1 MNTKLHHRLLICLHA
16 YHMPNSSCFAT
27 LALNHPRTPGFLNP
41 CSLTE
46 IMFSVPK
53 TCPQANAGLSAVE
66 IHALRSLTNFLSS
79 YRSSSGAPGDAD
91 DGLASDEDGELA
103 EAFTYSSR
111 TSGAV
116 STSLYACP
124 LPA

>member
-1 MNTKLHHRLLICLHA
+1 
-16 YHMPNSSCFAT
+16 MPNSSCFVT
-27 LALNHPRTPGFLNP
+27 LPLNHPRTPGFPNP
-41 CSLTE
+41 YPLRQ
-46 IMFSVPK
+46 IVPCVLE
-53 TCPQANAGLSAVE
+53 TYPQANAGLSAVE
-66 IHALRSLTNFLSS
+66 VHALRSLTNFLSS

-91 DGLASDEDGELA
+91 DSLASDEDGELA

-124 LPA
+124 VPA